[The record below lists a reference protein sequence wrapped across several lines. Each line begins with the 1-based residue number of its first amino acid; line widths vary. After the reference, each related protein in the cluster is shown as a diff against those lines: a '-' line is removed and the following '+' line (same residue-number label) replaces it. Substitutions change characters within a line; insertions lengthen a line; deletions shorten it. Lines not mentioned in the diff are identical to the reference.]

1 MGASS
6 RACHCLSSTPKRG
19 MLLQRDVDA
28 RGLECVGGR
37 VVLTDRDQLEDRCG
51 AVECRSQLA
60 EEACGCAEYRETGR
74 IADRELQGSRIEG
87 DQGARGQRRE
97 IDARR
102 A

>member
-6 RACHCLSSTPKRG
+6 RACHCLSRTPKRR

-37 VVLTDRDQLEDRCG
+37 VVLTDRDQLEDRRG
-51 AVECRSQLA
+51 AIECSSELA
-60 EEACGCAEYRETGR
+60 EEASGCVEYRETGR

-87 DQGARGQRRE
+87 DQGARR
-97 IDARR
+97 DTHACR